1 MKALSKMAVTLIVII
16 ILAVILL
23 YVAWTRGWLA
33 FIGPVSEA
41 ECYSD
46 VQKACSNA
54 QTTGSYIA
62 IQSVLTRCKS
72 YISKFASCSYCE
84 SNTAPQGSSVEDECR
99 NCCLI
104 DLPKWT
110 PS

>member
-46 VQKACSNA
+46 VQKACSSA
-54 QTTGSYIA
+54 QTTGSYSDIA
-62 IQSVLTRCKS
+62 GVLTKCKV
-72 YISKFASCSYCE
+72 YISDLPNCKACE
-84 SNTAPQGSSVEDECR
+84 SSATEDNCR
-99 NCCLI
+99 ACCQE